1 MYNITSSVIYYYNY
15 LLLLFYIMYNEYVY
29 FVLVM

>member
-1 MYNITSSVIYYYNY
+1 MYNITSNVIYYYNY

-29 FVLVM
+29 FVLIM